1 MTKEE
6 RRKIRLSSFWLHL
19 DNAEKKSNNIVYFL
33 YTIKRCKVE
42 LHRTQILLE
51 KGQHQILSLI
61 AEEEK
66 RSLSE
71 IVREMIEREL
81 RYRQR
86 RQMLLAARELQAD
99 YSADPNLTQ
108 FTALD
113 GDKFLFE
120 DEM

>member
-1 MTKEE
+1 MQ
-6 RRKIRLSSFWLHL
+6 
-19 DNAEKKSNNIVYFL
+19 
-33 YTIKRCKVE
+33 

-51 KGQHQILSLI
+51 KGQHQILVLI

-99 YSADPNLTQ
+99 YNTDPNLTQ
-108 FTALD
+108 FIILD
-113 GDKFLFE
+113 GDDFLFE
-120 DEM
+120 DEL

>member
-1 MTKEE
+1 M
-6 RRKIRLSSFWLHL
+6 
-19 DNAEKKSNNIVYFL
+19 
-33 YTIKRCKVE
+33 E

-51 KGQHQILSLI
+51 KGQHQILALI

-81 RYRQR
+81 RYRKR

-99 YSADPNLTQ
+99 YNTNPNLTQ

-113 GDKFLFE
+113 SDDFLFE
-120 DEM
+120 DEI

>member
-1 MTKEE
+1 
-6 RRKIRLSSFWLHL
+6 L
-19 DNAEKKSNNIVYFL
+19 A
-33 YTIKRCKVE
+33 
-42 LHRTQILLE
+42 
-51 KGQHQILSLI
+51 LI

-99 YSADPNLTQ
+99 YSTDPNLTE
-108 FTALD
+108 FTGLD
-113 GDKFLFE
+113 ADDFLFE
-120 DEM
+120 DEI

>member
-1 MTKEE
+1 M
-6 RRKIRLSSFWLHL
+6 
-19 DNAEKKSNNIVYFL
+19 
-33 YTIKRCKVE
+33 E

-71 IVREMIEREL
+71 IVREMIAREL

-99 YSADPNLTQ
+99 YSADPSLTQ
-108 FTALD
+108 FTTLD
-113 GDKFLFE
+113 GDDFLFE
-120 DEM
+120 DEI

>member
-1 MTKEE
+1 M
-6 RRKIRLSSFWLHL
+6 
-19 DNAEKKSNNIVYFL
+19 D
-33 YTIKRCKVE
+33 

-51 KGQHQILSLI
+51 KSQHQILTLI

-66 RSLSE
+66 RSISDVL
-71 IVREMIEREL
+71 REMIDREL

-99 YSADPNLTQ
+99 YRTDPDLTA

-113 GDKFLFE
+113 SDDFLFE
-120 DEM
+120 EDV